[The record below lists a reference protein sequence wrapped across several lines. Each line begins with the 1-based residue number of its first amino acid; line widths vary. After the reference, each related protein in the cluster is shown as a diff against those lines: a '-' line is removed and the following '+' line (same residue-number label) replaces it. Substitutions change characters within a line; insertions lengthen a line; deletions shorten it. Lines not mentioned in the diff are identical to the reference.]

1 MLTDSL
7 STRRARQHKTTQWF
21 ADKGLGWVENAVCME
36 ACPPCAPF
44 CKHAG
49 SLMSPINHWLEKKG
63 AEVVT
68 SVASWAKSFAEDL
81 WDALDE
87 EDYLDSP
94 ELQALRAQI

>member
-1 MLTDSL
+1 
-7 STRRARQHKTTQWF
+7 
-21 ADKGLGWVENAVCME
+21 
-36 ACPPCAPF
+36 
-44 CKHAG
+44 
-49 SLMSPINHWLEKKG
+49 MSPINHWLEKKG